1 MPLPAPSAQAR
12 PTAAP
17 ALFGPSR
24 LALPVAVALA
34 VAGRMLL
41 PVDGGAEIATSASA
55 SAETA
60 EPGLPPRATRPPQ
73 PRPPQPRPSTV
84 PAALPPAPGGLWP
97 LAPEPA
103 ALFLPT
109 PLLAEPRVAGVAGA
123 DPAEGADPAL

>member
-12 PTAAP
+12 PTAVP
-17 ALFGPSR
+17 ALFGSSR

-55 SAETA
+55 AADAA

-73 PRPPQPRPSTV
+73 PRPSTV
-84 PAALPPAPGGLWP
+84 PATLPPAPGGLWP
-97 LAPEPA
+97 LAPEP

-109 PLLAEPRVAGVAGA
+109 PLLAEPRVAGVAEA